1 MKKLF
6 FLFLLSFLLLS
17 NRSNAQAS
25 LGISQYDY
33 VIANDTVAAY
43 STSDS
48 IGFYVI
54 NRGSTVFNDIFRVY
68 MAVQDSIGS
77 SFHNVDTAYYVFP
90 ALINPGDSIPFS
102 IHPYYITNDTNQ
114 YHYDINVIVACT
126 SGHTVIRFCLKYF
139 KVIRIKII
147 TAV

>member
-1 MKKLF
+1 MKTSRKLKFTSMKKLF

-90 ALINPGDSIPFS
+90 ALKKEYCRQGLSMQEIGRA
-102 IHPYYITNDTNQ
+102 H
-114 YHYDINVIVACT
+114 V
-126 SGHTVIRFCLKYF
+126 
-139 KVIRIKII
+139 
-147 TAV
+147 